1 MAQLQ
6 LTPEQQEHK
15 GLIERFLLYI
25 NAQDSQYVLKGGT
38 ALMECYGLDR
48 FSEDID
54 LDGRGGSIAKYVD
67 HFAKKEGISYT
78 TKKDTDT
85 VKRFMLHTG
94 EDTLKIEVS
103 YRSRHIDPETVHK
116 VNGIQVY
123 VIDSLA
129 MMKNNAYQKRYKI
142 RDMYDLTFMLEYYYD
157 QIEPGTR
164 RAIAD
169 QLSDRGYERFDELV
183 KDQSDA
189 LIPPDRIDE
198 MTTNFLGAW
207 EKLGLVDEQTLAIDH
222 QAHKPAS
229 LDNTI
234 AKAKGLAEHSTH
246 QHDTRGIDR

>member
-6 LTPEQQEHK
+6 LTPDQQAHK

-25 NAQDSQYVLKGGT
+25 NAQDTQYVLKGGT

-54 LDGRGGSIAKYVD
+54 LDGRGGSIKKYVD
-67 HFAKKEGISYT
+67 HFAKREGISYT
-78 TKKDTDT
+78 IKKDTDT

-103 YRSRHIDPETVHK
+103 YRSRQIDPETVQT

-142 RDMYDLTFMLEYYYD
+142 RDMYDLTFMLEHYYD

-198 MTTNFLGAW
+198 MTINFLGAW
-207 EKLGLVDEQTLAIDH
+207 EKLGLIDD
-222 QAHKPAS
+222 QVPTIDLVKQPGTS
-229 LDNTI
+229 LDDAI
-234 AKAKGLAEHSTH
+234 SSAKRTATH
-246 QHDTRGIDR
+246 GSRQRNDRSIER